1 MPQSQSSQPGAVV
14 RGAKQTRT
22 WTRTRADFLETVTNA
37 YELLEPGERREATL
51 RIGQG
56 PKLSYQ
62 RAFCQIAN
70 YFAASGARIFHG
82 GVRVQLHGPNFAV
95 RFFDRAARP
104 GEDGSKENAEVSLY
118 LKRQLLEEH
127 WNGKFL
133 TAQLCEAAKPGHY
146 AHCYFFGQLV
156 AHPTHGDRL
165 VVRVDS
171 LDHLV
176 FTVRSFK
183 QH

>member
-1 MPQSQSSQPGAVV
+1 M
-14 RGAKQTRT
+14 
-22 WTRTRADFLETVTNA
+22 
-37 YELLEPGERREATL
+37 
-51 RIGQG
+51 
-56 PKLSYQ
+56 
-62 RAFCQIAN
+62 
-70 YFAASGARIFHG
+70 
-82 GVRVQLHGPNFAV
+82 

-146 AHCYFFGQLV
+146 AHCYFFGRLV
-156 AHPTHGDRL
+156 SHPTNGHRL

-176 FTVRSFK
+176 FTVRTLK
-183 QH
+183 QQLSREV